1 MTPDSRF
8 DWFTSRQWRALA
20 IFAGLF
26 AFVAVAGSA
35 VDRTDY
41 HILIHASPYLG
52 SWDPIWT
59 WWTLL
64 PVGALAVAIWSVRFT
79 GSWKFSKAVIWWY
92 LIALGFGLALSR
104 VEGPFGWTK
113 SMFHPYEYYRSVE
126 LIHGTGDFLRHFI
139 SKVNTYSLHVQG
151 HPPLYVL
158 CMYWL
163 ASVGLPGRGW
173 AAAMTITV
181 AYSAVPAAAIAVR
194 NLTDSTTAQRLL
206 PLLAIAPTAVWL
218 VTSSDGFYAGVL
230 SWAICA
236 TVVAVRRSSRTIGFI
251 GGLIFG
257 AALYLSFGMT
267 VPIIVVCA
275 ILAYRRAWQVLVP
288 LIAGIGIVAA
298 VFFVAGYSWF
308 AGLAEIRRIYDIITS
323 PYRPYWWFVFANV
336 VAIGTVIGPVPWMGL
351 VELRD
356 RRVRPLLLG
365 AAACIGIAD
374 LSGLALGETERIF
387 LPFGTW
393 LMVGALGMAISV
405 RHTRRALAL
414 QGTLAIVLG
423 VMIRTV
429 F

>member
-1 MTPDSRF
+1 MTPTARPARL
-8 DWFTSRQWRALA
+8 TRRQWRALA

-26 AFVAVAGSA
+26 AFVAVVGAA

-64 PVGALAVAIWSVRFT
+64 PIAVLATGVWSVRQ
-79 GSWKFSKAVIWWY
+79 SNEWKFSTTVVWWY
-92 LIALGFGLALSR
+92 VVALGFGLALSR
-104 VEGPFGWTK
+104 IEGPYGWTK

-158 CMYWL
+158 SMYWL
-163 ASVGLPGRGW
+163 AAIGLPGRGW
-173 AAAMTITV
+173 ATAMTITV
-181 AYSAVPAAAIAVR
+181 AYSAVPAVAITVR
-194 NLTDSTTAQRLL
+194 CLTDSATAKRLL
-206 PLLAIAPTAVWL
+206 PLLAIAPTAVWI
-218 VTSSDGFYAGVL
+218 VTSSDAFYAGVL

-236 TVVAVRRSSRTIGFI
+236 AVVARSRSSATLGFVA
-251 GGLIFG
+251 GLVFG

-267 VPIIVVCA
+267 VPIIVVCVM
-275 ILAYRRAWQVLVP
+275 LAYTRAWRVVVP
-288 LIAGIGIVAA
+288 LIAGIAVVAA
-298 VFFVAGYSWF
+298 VFFAAGYSWF
-308 AGLAEIRRIYDIITS
+308 AGLAEIRRIYAIITS
-323 PYRPYWWFVFANV
+323 PYRPYWWFVFANL
-336 VAIGTVIGPVPWMGL
+336 VAIGTVIGPAPWMGL
-351 VELRD
+351 AELRD

-365 AAACIGIAD
+365 AAACIAIAD
-374 LSGLALGETERIF
+374 ISGLALGETERIF

-393 LMVGALGMAISV
+393 LMVGALGMAISI
-405 RHTRRALAL
+405 RHTRRALMM